1 MSLNKAIHSVALTV
15 TNRTRCSDKLPLT
28 RTKYTYRRGRL
39 STIMLKFT
47 SPQFT
52 LPTPSF
58 GDQALWRPTRSFGN
72 PNRWRN
78 YEARGSRCYVSDKF
92 HTIKGAV
99 LSVYSEHLR
108 HWRLLRDILR
118 SRARWHFSSSV
129 SAPTLFRSSITDIT
143 AVRRK
148 T

>member
-108 HWRLLRDILR
+108 HWRLLRDIL
-118 SRARWHFSSSV
+118 
-129 SAPTLFRSSITDIT
+129 
-143 AVRRK
+143 
-148 T
+148 